1 MQIRFLVIDECGER
15 DMLLGF
21 PLHLTPT
28 EHRLILEIATR
39 KRAEPDLLQ
48 KLLFEGVSRS
58 NLAVHISSINR
69 KAERISS
76 RKLIV
81 FEKNAY
87 SINENM

>member
-1 MQIRFLVIDECGER
+1 MQIRFLVIDDEGER

-28 EHRLILEIATR
+28 EHRLIYAIA
-39 KRAEPDLLQ
+39 KNEKADAALLQ
-48 KLLFEGVSRS
+48 TLLSDGVSRA
-58 NLAVHISSINR
+58 NVAVHISSINR

-76 RKLIV
+76 RKLIL